1 MPVRGLLWFLT
12 GFMVLFDQPISTYH
26 CILDFFI
33 DSPDLPVIVVI
44 LVKNSS
50 KICNLCD
57 GK

>member
-12 GFMVLFDQPISTYH
+12 GFIMVLFDQPMYH

-33 DSPDLPVIVVI
+33 DSPDLPVIMVI
-44 LVKNSS
+44 LTKNSS